1 MCGVSYLSRN
11 RQKTHRKGTFFFFE
25 IVIRVGHPKY
35 FFGLFSFLLELND
48 ITQQNKRARE
58 DGRARAREERNYAHA
73 EKKEKCSV
81 GTRRKRPRRRT
92 PLPLLLFSHL
102 RRGKTTT
109 RLLTNPPRRRMVG
122 TRGVRRRRQQ
132 RQRHQ
137 RQSRERIKTM
147 ERKRRLRAMTTTT
160 TTPINRSNR
169 CSSTRKTL

>member
-11 RQKTHRKGTFFFFE
+11 RQKTHTPKRHLFFLKSRLGLDTLNIFFSD
-25 IVIRVGHPKY
+25 
-35 FFGLFSFLLELND
+35 SFLLEVNA
-48 ITQQNKRARE
+48 QNKRARE
-58 DGRARAREERNYAHA
+58 DGRGARAREREERNYAHA

-102 RRGKTTT
+102 RRGKTTLT

-122 TRGVRRRRQQ
+122 TRGVRRRQR

-137 RQSRERIKTM
+137 RQSRERIKSM